1 MNSDVELG
9 SLKLEMQR
17 ISMKKSLSDS
27 HKCLCEAQGGG
38 RTSIAVLGFFC
49 SVEAMPMHMIFQGR
63 GAYQE
68 KKASEHRI
76 LCAVWVRQGGG
87 VETVN
92 QLKDVILTMRRGGGW
107 TRLRW

>member
-17 ISMKKSLSDS
+17 ISMKQSLSDS

-38 RTSIAVLGFFC
+38 KTSIAVLDFFC
-49 SVEAMPMHMIFQGR
+49 SVEAMPMYMIFQGR

-68 KKASEHRI
+68 KKESEHRI
-76 LCAVWVRQGGG
+76 LCAVWVRQGGR
-87 VETVN
+87 VETIN
-92 QLKDVILTMRRGGGW
+92 QLKHVTLNI
-107 TRLRW
+107 